1 MLQILLG
8 WFSVTRITSNEVRL
22 TKKGKTRE
30 KQLQYTINLRD
41 SLTFFASPQ
50 RQNKQEQLVSDSAKF
65 LTPNVWRNA

>member
-1 MLQILLG
+1 MLQILLD

-30 KQLQYTINLRD
+30 EQLQYKINSRD

-50 RQNKQEQLVSDSAKF
+50 RQNKQEQLVPC
-65 LTPNVWRNA
+65 LVYV